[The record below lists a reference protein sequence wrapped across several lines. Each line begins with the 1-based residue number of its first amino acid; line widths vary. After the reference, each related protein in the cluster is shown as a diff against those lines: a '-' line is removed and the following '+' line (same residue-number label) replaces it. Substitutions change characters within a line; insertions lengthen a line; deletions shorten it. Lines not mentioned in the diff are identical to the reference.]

1 MRHGVLLSLI
11 MSSEGEASYDAAYN
25 LLMTASQLRGVC
37 ILVCFRCVWGLLS
50 GCV

>member
-11 MSSEGEASYDAAYN
+11 MSSDGAASYDAAYN
-25 LLMTASQLRGVC
+25 SLMTASQLRGVHFGVFY
-37 ILVCFRCVWGLLS
+37 VCMWGLLS